1 VFLIFLQIAS
11 SRSCPLTAALQA
23 RLTDF
28 TDYRTPADMELTH
41 LGTLKMLLSE
51 VLLLAGEQR
60 QTRKDLQLAL
70 NRLRQDP
77 PEDAVNPPPSSPHE
91 RKIADGSMACIREL
105 QATVSNL
112 VDEVVGLRSA
122 LQGNV
127 DDKSLCSALPGSSVP
142 NLDSSVLL
150 DRVTRGSDVGSASVQ
165 QSGEAA
171 LVNQEILSIDEQQ
184 ESSSV
189 NSVTTSRLTRASP
202 SMAAVRISPQIS
214 SHSRPWRRSGQIGRN
229 LRCRPTSSGGVKE
242 ESEIEAA
249 ADPERPVESSSSE
262 APSLISETSSCL
274 ISESNSKSLHRHPG
288 RMQAASILDYKRLH
302 SQLIVAARPGPD
314 FKTQEMAQ
322 THKRRVDAACDTSGN
337 EVVFVSLDSSVEPYE
352 LLPSS
357 SGTVLSSRHRA
368 VRQHHLAAVQPHSR
382 IPEQSS
388 SEAQES
394 EEDVNGA
401 ISFEE
406 LREGLA
412 RLTCPQVRISS
423 SD

>member
-1 VFLIFLQIAS
+1 MYLIFIQ
-11 SRSCPLTAALQA
+11 LTEALQA

-60 QTRKDLQLAL
+60 QTRQDLQLAL

-77 PEDAVNPPPSSPHE
+77 PEDSVNPPPSSPHE

-127 DDKSLCSALPGSSVP
+127 DNKSLPGPSVP

-150 DRVTRGSDVGSASVQ
+150 DRMTRGSDVGSASVQ

-202 SMAAVRISPQIS
+202 SLAAVRISPQIS

-242 ESEIEAA
+242 GSELEAA
-249 ADPERPVESSSSE
+249 ADPELPVESSSSE
-262 APSLISETSSCL
+262 APCLISETSSCL
-274 ISESNSKSLHRHPG
+274 ISESTSKSLLRHPG

-322 THKRRVDAACDTSGN
+322 TNKRRVDAACDTSGN
-337 EVVFVSLDSSVEPYE
+337 EVVFVSLDSSIEPYE

-357 SGTVLSSRHRA
+357 SGTVSSSRHRA
-368 VRQHHLAAVQPHSR
+368 VRQHNLAAVQPYSR

-388 SEAQES
+388 SAAQEL